1 MTPFLFTLIM
11 LLVADLPEHLEQ
23 DIHTFHAQIATLN
36 AKLEAIQEATLK
48 ADANATRQ
56 GERLYELIRD
66 NERLQNEKMLALKE
80 RQDRAEGK
88 SSGISQGWGV
98 LLGLCSTG
106 IAIAAL
112 LNARRRAG

>member
-1 MTPFLFTLIM
+1 MTPFMLILTI
-11 LLVADLPEHLEQ
+11 LLAEISDQEVRQFQARV
-23 DIHTFHAQIATLN
+23 ATLE
-36 AKLEAIQEATLK
+36 AKIDALHEAMIF
-48 ADANATRQ
+48 ADTTHARQ

-66 NERLQNEKMLALKE
+66 NDRLQSEKVLALKE
-80 RQDRAEGK
+80 RQDRSEGK

-112 LNARRRAG
+112 LNARRRT